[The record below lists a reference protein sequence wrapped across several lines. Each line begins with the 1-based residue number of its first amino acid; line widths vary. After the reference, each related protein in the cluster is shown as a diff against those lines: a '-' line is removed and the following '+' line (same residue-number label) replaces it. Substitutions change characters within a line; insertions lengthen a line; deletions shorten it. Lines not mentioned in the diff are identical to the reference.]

1 MTRLKNSRRSSKS
14 WKMAPMSINQ
24 MKKKIAMMTMTLM
37 RTLTREKHVKRKSEL
52 RILRHP
58 SSQ

>member
-1 MTRLKNSRRSSKS
+1 
-14 WKMAPMSINQ
+14 MAPMSINQ